1 MGVSVNI
8 DNTIAEYKKKGGTTK
23 FENSLRQVLEYAKS
37 DENIK
42 DVSDLAYL
50 LGTAKGESDYSLQRW
65 ESDYACGLTGKP
77 YNQKPCEKALNY
89 YRSTTGGKKNYYT
102 LGTDKNGLP
111 YFGRGLIQLTGKANY
126 QKYGDLIG
134 VDLVN
139 DGDKA
144 LEPKNSFKIATT
156 FLSNKRG
163 GIYEKNGVKRSTFDM
178 ARDGDLTKARKSVNG
193 GSKGLT
199 EVNKYYNLWK
209 EIIQNNLG
217 GSQSLL
223 DNTGSQSDKKKRIKT
238 IMAIGLGVLVL
249 GVSGTLTYLYL
260 KKRGKLPNFMK
271 KINI

>member
-1 MGVSVNI
+1 MVISCSV
-8 DNTIAEYKKKGGTTK
+8 A
-23 FENSLRQVLEYAKS
+23 
-37 DENIK
+37 
-42 DVSDLAYL
+42 
-50 LGTAKGESDYSLQRW
+50 TA
-65 ESDYACGLTGKP
+65 AVGLK
-77 YNQKPCEKALNY
+77 
-89 YRSTTGGKKNYYT
+89 
-102 LGTDKNGLP
+102 
-111 YFGRGLIQLTGKANY
+111 
-126 QKYGDLIG
+126 
-134 VDLVN
+134 
-139 DGDKA
+139 
-144 LEPKNSFKIATT
+144 PKNSFKIATT